1 MRKNIILL
9 LFTVVKQL
17 WIWIEINR
25 EKSGSTTIFAYL
37 FTVITLIHPAATSK
51 QHSIKSIRF
60 AYEDFEEPLSM
71 YDNHWVGKSQLV
83 ENKNWQLNHIS
94 RMRNCEIF
102 ETLIYTAKNA
112 HIHRYTRE
120 SKNFSYQIR
129 FHLFKYFIS
138 QSLRVI

>member
-1 MRKNIILL
+1 M
-9 LFTVVKQL
+9 

-60 AYEDFEEPLSM
+60 TYEDFEEPLLM

-83 ENKNWQLNHIS
+83 ENKNWQLNHIN
-94 RMRNCEIF
+94 RIRNCEIF
-102 ETLIYTAKNA
+102 ETLIYTATNT
-112 HIHRYTRE
+112 HRDTPE
-120 SKNFSYQIR
+120 NLKTFLIK
-129 FHLFKYFIS
+129 FVFICS
-138 QSLRVI
+138 NSSFLYHTGNLYYAKKQRWKIVTDW